1 MLSPEFKRELIR
13 LANRDRQN
21 HEGVID
27 LFMTAEMV
35 YAQVRTDDRH
45 LVTPQ
50 VIFDTWK
57 DSFDGDFEP

>member
-13 LANRDRQN
+13 LANRDRQD

-27 LFMTAEMV
+27 LFMTGEMV
-35 YAQVRTDDRH
+35 YAQVRGSDRD
-45 LVTPQ
+45 LVTPN
-50 VIFDTWK
+50 VVFDTWK